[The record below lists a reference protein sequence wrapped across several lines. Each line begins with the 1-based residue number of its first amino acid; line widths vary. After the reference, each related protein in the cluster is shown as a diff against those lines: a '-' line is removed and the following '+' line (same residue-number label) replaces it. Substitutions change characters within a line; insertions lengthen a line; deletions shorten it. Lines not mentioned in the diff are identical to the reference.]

1 MEKIILEELVKSSK
15 QIKRGNKYAMAII
28 MAIALLCCN
37 FFSVNCFAD
46 KISDLEAKIN
56 EIKGQKSQTESEIN
70 ESKEELK
77 GLNETATTLKGTL
90 NTLNNELSNVSSNL
104 ADLEEKIKAKD
115 QEISDIT
122 ADLEEAVQIENEQY
136 EAMKIRIRF
145 MYEERDFAV
154 MESLFGASSFSDFLN
169 KSDYFESVAAYDR
182 RMLTKYQETH
192 RVVQEA
198 KGVLESERS
207 ELEKLREEA
216 SSEHSRVSGLV
227 NKTSDTISNYED
239 EIEAT
244 EQEMKEQEALLAQQQ
259 ANINELQKQLAEEKR
274 LSELAN
280 NSAWRDIS
288 QVNFVE
294 GDRKL
299 LANIIYC
306 EAGNQSFAGQ
316 VGVGAVVMNRVM
328 SSVFPDTVVGVIYQK
343 NQFSPVKS
351 GRLALAL
358 ANDKATASCYMAA
371 DAAMQG
377 QTTVG
382 NCLFFRTPV
391 AGITPKYQIEGHIF
405 Y

>member
-1 MEKIILEELVKSSK
+1 
-15 QIKRGNKYAMAII
+15 MAII
-28 MAIALLCCN
+28 MAIACLCCH
-37 FFSVNCFAD
+37 FFAVYSFAD
-46 KISDLEAKIN
+46 KISDLEAKIS
-56 EIKGQKSQTESEIN
+56 EIKSQKSQTESEIS

-77 GLNETATTLKGTL
+77 GLNKTATTLKDTL
-90 NTLNNELSNVSSNL
+90 NTLNNELTNVSNNL
-104 ADLEEKIKAKD
+104 ADLETQIASKN
-115 QEISDIT
+115 QEIDAIT
-122 ADLEEAVQIENEQY
+122 ADLEEAIQIENEQY
-136 EAMKIRIRF
+136 EAMKIRIKF

-182 RMLTKYQETH
+182 KMLAQYKETH
-192 RVVQEA
+192 RVVQDA
-198 KGVLESERS
+198 KKVLESEKAD
-207 ELEKLREEA
+207 LESLREDA
-216 SSEHSRVSGLV
+216 SNEHARVSGLV
-227 NKTSDTISNYED
+227 NKTSDTINNYED

-259 ANINELQKQLAEEKR
+259 ADINNLQKQLAEERR
-274 LSELAN
+274 LSELAS

-288 QVNFVE
+288 QVSFVE

-328 SSVFPDTVVGVIYQK
+328 SSVFPDTVVGVIYQR
-343 NQFSPVKS
+343 NQFSPVNS

-358 ANDKATASCYMAA
+358 ANDKATTSCYMAA

-391 AGITPKYQIEGHIF
+391 AGITPKYQIDGHIF